1 MFYPD
6 FLVATL
12 HRCQTAKGANRTKKL
27 LLLLQVYRAPYTAG
41 ASRTQ
46 GFSFQVSGPWRLT
59 WTSIA
64 GHHSLEN
71 ASALRGEATLQWRGC
86 AMRWALWQDRGTEG
100 SSNHTHSD
108 EERRFMYQNRPS
120 KSHQLPFDQGVQI
133 VIPPRSPASVPEP
146 IRTPSDSNVVYYVN

>member
-27 LLLLQVYRAPYTAG
+27 LLLLQVYRAPYTA

-59 WTSIA
+59 
-64 GHHSLEN
+64 
-71 ASALRGEATLQWRGC
+71 
-86 AMRWALWQDRGTEG
+86 
-100 SSNHTHSD
+100 
-108 EERRFMYQNRPS
+108 
-120 KSHQLPFDQGVQI
+120 
-133 VIPPRSPASVPEP
+133 
-146 IRTPSDSNVVYYVN
+146 

>member
-27 LLLLQVYRAPYTAG
+27 LLLLQVYRPPYTAA

-59 WTSIA
+59 
-64 GHHSLEN
+64 
-71 ASALRGEATLQWRGC
+71 
-86 AMRWALWQDRGTEG
+86 
-100 SSNHTHSD
+100 
-108 EERRFMYQNRPS
+108 
-120 KSHQLPFDQGVQI
+120 
-133 VIPPRSPASVPEP
+133 
-146 IRTPSDSNVVYYVN
+146 

>member
-27 LLLLQVYRAPYTAG
+27 LLLLLLLQVYRAPYTA

-59 WTSIA
+59 
-64 GHHSLEN
+64 
-71 ASALRGEATLQWRGC
+71 
-86 AMRWALWQDRGTEG
+86 
-100 SSNHTHSD
+100 
-108 EERRFMYQNRPS
+108 
-120 KSHQLPFDQGVQI
+120 
-133 VIPPRSPASVPEP
+133 
-146 IRTPSDSNVVYYVN
+146 

>member
-27 LLLLQVYRAPYTAG
+27 LLLQVYRAPYTA

-59 WTSIA
+59 
-64 GHHSLEN
+64 
-71 ASALRGEATLQWRGC
+71 
-86 AMRWALWQDRGTEG
+86 
-100 SSNHTHSD
+100 
-108 EERRFMYQNRPS
+108 
-120 KSHQLPFDQGVQI
+120 
-133 VIPPRSPASVPEP
+133 
-146 IRTPSDSNVVYYVN
+146 